1 VISVPGLAVGDD
13 VLDTWYNGVAGAVA
27 EVQDLLP
34 TTGRAAVTP
43 QAANWENYSG
53 GFTQAQV
60 NCFGPLVVMTGLIR
74 VKAGATAQT
83 PGSTYVVATVPVGYR
98 PRDVGAANPLGGRI
112 LTACQSSVGSPAR
125 IDITVTGDVIWYS
138 NIGNL
143 TMAAGQWIALNA
155 WWTRY

>member
-1 VISVPGLAVGDD
+1 MISVPGRAVGDD
-13 VLDTWYNGVAGAVA
+13 VTDTWHNGVAGAVA

-43 QAANWENYSG
+43 QAANWENYSS

-74 VKAGATAQT
+74 VKTGATGQV
-83 PGSTYVVATVPVGYR
+83 PSSSYVVATVPVGYR

-112 LTACQSSVGSPAR
+112 LTACQTSVASPAR
-125 IDITVTGDVIWYS
+125 IDILPTGDVIFYG
-138 NIGNL
+138 NIGNVAV
-143 TMAAGQWIALNA
+143 AAGGWIALNA